1 MVTQKMSA
9 LQPGLGGENTTQ
21 RGRGGRKEG
30 GEGRGGGGDF
40 ISAWQIFLNSKRTA
54 NTLSGTDSSHLVK
67 KLWSQVLL
75 ETERKKIYIDKK
87 RWRWVAVV
95 VFGRWNVCVFFVCVS
110 LCNCTA
116 CKV

>member
-21 RGRGGRKEG
+21 RGRGGSRREGRG
-30 GEGRGGGGDF
+30 GEGRGDF

-87 RWRWVAVV
+87 RWRWVAVA
-95 VFGRWNVCVFFVCVS
+95 VFGRRNVCVFFVCVC
-110 LCNCTA
+110 LRNCTA
-116 CKV
+116 C